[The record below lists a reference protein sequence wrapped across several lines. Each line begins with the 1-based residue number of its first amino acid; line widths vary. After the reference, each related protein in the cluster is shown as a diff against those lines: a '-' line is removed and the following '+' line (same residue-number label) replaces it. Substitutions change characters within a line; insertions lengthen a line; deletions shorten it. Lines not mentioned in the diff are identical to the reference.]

1 MTTTRFTLTD
11 LHKDGIYLTYGPKR
25 QFVARFKYA
34 GGPVTMSRF
43 KKELVAS
50 HCVEDY
56 FFDLNISH
64 KAPMEILRDKNPVW
78 YKEMKD
84 KWMEKHS

>member
-1 MTTTRFTLTD
+1 
-11 LHKDGIYLTYGPKR
+11 
-25 QFVARFKYA
+25 
-34 GGPVTMSRF
+34 MSRF